1 VVDDRHQYPCGD
13 SDHNRH
19 HCDHGRRPAG
29 SDGMSYQPVE
39 ATLEVRLGR
48 HHRRI
53 RPRRPESYRG
63 GSRIG
68 QRPLQR

>member
-1 VVDDRHQYPCGD
+1 
-13 SDHNRH
+13 
-19 HCDHGRRPAG
+19 
-29 SDGMSYQPVE
+29 MSYQPVE

-68 QRPLQR
+68 LRTLGAEGEGFEPSTEENPQ